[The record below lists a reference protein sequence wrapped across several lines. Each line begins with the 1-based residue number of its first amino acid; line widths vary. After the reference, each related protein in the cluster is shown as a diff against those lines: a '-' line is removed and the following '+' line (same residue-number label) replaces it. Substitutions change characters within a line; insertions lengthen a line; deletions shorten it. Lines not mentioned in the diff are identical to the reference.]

1 MKLLSRV
8 AERLY
13 WLARYLERTENT
25 ARLIKSYNNLI
36 MDIPIGTEPSW
47 MILVDILDERNRY
60 SKIFRNENEQNV
72 HKFLVEKPSVTCGIH
87 YSIAQARENMRTT
100 RDVLPEEAWEYT
112 NGLFLYSSENRTKHS
127 RRQSRLAYLDE
138 IIQRCQMISGLIDST
153 LPRDNAYHFI
163 KIGCLLE
170 RADMTARIIDVGAG
184 DIIDRE
190 GINDAI
196 DPILWGSLLEALSAK
211 SAYRKAVSPIVEKNP
226 IVDFLFKTESFPRS
240 IYFCLREISI
250 EIGDKPNRQSVTKL
264 LRSSMRKLRKFDA
277 SALTRE
283 QLHEFIDKF
292 QLFLIALNKEFY
304 SSWFIGEQK

>member
-112 NGLFLYSSENRTKHS
+112 NGLFLYSTENRTKHS

-170 RADMTARIIDVGAG
+170 RADMTVRIIDVGAG

-226 IVDFLFKTESFPRS
+226 IVDFLFKAENFPRS

-277 SALTRE
+277 STLTRE

-292 QLFLIALNKEFY
+292 QIFFIALNKEFY
-304 SSWFIGEQK
+304 SSWFTGEQK

>member
-47 MILVDILDERNRY
+47 MILIDILDERHRY

-72 HKFLVEKPSVTCGIH
+72 HKFLVERPSVTCGIH

-112 NGLFLYSSENRTKHS
+112 NGLFLYSSENRTKYS
-127 RRQSRLAYLDE
+127 RRQSRLVYLDE

-226 IVDFLFKTESFPRS
+226 IVDFLFKAESFPRS

-264 LRSSMRKLRKFDA
+264 LRSSLRKLRKFDA
-277 SALTRE
+277 STLTRE

-292 QLFLIALNKEFY
+292 QIFFIALNKEFY
-304 SSWFIGEQK
+304 SSWFSGEQK

>member
-112 NGLFLYSSENRTKHS
+112 NGLFLYSSENRTKYS

-138 IIQRCQMISGLIDST
+138 IIQRCQMISGLIYST

-277 SALTRE
+277 SILTRE

-292 QLFLIALNKEFY
+292 QIFFIALNKEFY
-304 SSWFIGEQK
+304 SSWFTGEQK

>member
-1 MKLLSRV
+1 
-8 AERLY
+8 
-13 WLARYLERTENT
+13 
-25 ARLIKSYNNLI
+25 
-36 MDIPIGTEPSW
+36 
-47 MILVDILDERNRY
+47 
-60 SKIFRNENEQNV
+60 
-72 HKFLVEKPSVTCGIH
+72 
-87 YSIAQARENMRTT
+87 
-100 RDVLPEEAWEYT
+100 
-112 NGLFLYSSENRTKHS
+112 
-127 RRQSRLAYLDE
+127 
-138 IIQRCQMISGLIDST
+138 MISGLIDST

-163 KIGCLLE
+163 KIGYLLE
-170 RADMTARIIDVGAG
+170 RADMTARITDVGAG

-226 IVDFLFKTESFPRS
+226 IVDFLFKAESFPRS

-277 SALTRE
+277 STLTRE

-292 QLFLIALNKEFY
+292 QIFFIALNKEFY
-304 SSWFIGEQK
+304 SSWFTGEQK

>member
-250 EIGDKPNRQSVTKL
+250 EIGDKPNRQRVTKL

-277 SALTRE
+277 STLTRE

-304 SSWFIGEQK
+304 SSWFTGEQK

>member
-112 NGLFLYSSENRTKHS
+112 NGLFLYSSENRTKYS

-138 IIQRCQMISGLIDST
+138 IIQRCQMINGLIDST

-163 KIGCLLE
+163 KIGYLIE
-170 RADMTARIIDVGAG
+170 RADMTARITDVGAG

-196 DPILWGSLLEALSAK
+196 NPILWGSLLEALSAK

>member
-277 SALTRE
+277 STLTRE

-292 QLFLIALNKEFY
+292 QIFFIALNKEFY
-304 SSWFIGEQK
+304 SSWFTGEQK